1 MSSRQWELSLQDMAE
16 AVGKVLRYTE
26 GMTREQFFA
35 DSKTYDAVLRNLEI
49 LGEAAKNI
57 PDEIREKNPKIEWR
71 KISGLRDIA
80 IHRYFGINE
89 DVLWDVLS
97 KKFSPL
103 QEEIE
108 TMLSEV
114 KSLDPPQE
122 N

>member
-1 MSSRQWELSLQDMAE
+1 MSERQWRLSLQDMAE
-16 AVGKVLRYTE
+16 AVGKVLRYTQ

-57 PDEIREKNPKIEWR
+57 PDKIRNKYPEIEWR

-80 IHRYFGINE
+80 IHQYFGINE

-97 KKFSPL
+97 IKLGAL
-103 QEEIE
+103 QERIVM
-108 TMLSEV
+108 MLSEV
-114 KSLDPPQE
+114 KSLDTPQE

>member
-1 MSSRQWELSLQDMAE
+1 MSERQWRLSLQDMAE
-16 AVGKVLRYTE
+16 AVGKVLRYIQ

-57 PDEIREKNPKIEWR
+57 PDAIKNKYPEIEWR

-97 KKFSPL
+97 IKLGAL
-103 QEEIE
+103 QEKIE
-108 TMLSEV
+108 TMLPEV
-114 KSLDPPQE
+114 KNLDTPQE